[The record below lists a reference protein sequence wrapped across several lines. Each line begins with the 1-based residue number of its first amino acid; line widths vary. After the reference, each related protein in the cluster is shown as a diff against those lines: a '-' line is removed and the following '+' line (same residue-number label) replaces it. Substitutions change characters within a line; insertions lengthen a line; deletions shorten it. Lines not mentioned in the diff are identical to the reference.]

1 MTSPP
6 FTRRGLILGSAL
18 AGGAAIG
25 GGLWL
30 ARGSGTAPIA
40 TTAQTDD
47 TPRRGGLIRVG
58 TIEATQSGN
67 LDAHAPLGAG
77 IIRGWAL
84 YAKLW
89 EWTHD
94 CAPRLALAEESE
106 TSADGTSLTVRLRR
120 GLEFHHGK
128 SITADDVIFS
138 IRRLSDPAVA
148 SPYAALVSPVDRDR
162 IERLDDLTVRL
173 HAKPGQGLVALP
185 ETWISFGGI
194 VPTDYH
200 PVTNVVGAGPFRL
213 ESFVPGQRA
222 TFRRFEN
229 YYKPGQPYID
239 ALEIIEF
246 GDQTARAHALI
257 AGQIDVADLVPSEQA
272 QLLRA
277 TPGVAVVVSP
287 TNNVQSLDINLDH
300 PQFQDVRVRQALR
313 LLADR
318 QDLVN
323 RALRGEGRVA
333 NDLYAPHDPTYN
345 HAIAQRPHD
354 PDQAR
359 FLLKQAG
366 AEGLAAEIT
375 TNNAGAAAALVFAE
389 QAKQAGLSLTI
400 KKLDDASFNGP
411 QKNQRAISTGGIPS
425 RGFLASALHYD
436 APTATSN
443 RTNFRDPRFGEL
455 LTAALK
461 EPDITKRTP
470 LVHEAQQ
477 IQHERGGLLIWGFN
491 HVRAAARANIG
502 GLASEL
508 TQFAGWRFDDLWR
521 REVG

>member
-1 MTSPP
+1 MTGFIPS
-6 FTRRGLILGSAL
+6 RRGVLI
-18 AGGAAIG
+18 GGAALG
-25 GGLWL
+25 GVALGGLWL
-30 ARGSGTAPIA
+30 SRGPGDAVPLA
-40 TTAQTDD
+40 TTPRDD
-47 TPRRGGLIRVG
+47 RPRRGGLIRVG
-58 TIEATQSGN
+58 TIESTQSGN
-67 LDAHAPLGAG
+67 LDAHAPQGAG

-84 YAKLW
+84 YSKLW
-89 EWTHD
+89 EWTHE
-94 CAPRLALAEESE
+94 CQPRLALADESE
-106 TSADGTSLTVRLRR
+106 IAADGRSLTVRLRR

-138 IRRLSDPAVA
+138 IRRLSDPALA
-148 SPYAALVSPVDRDR
+148 SAYAALVSPVDRDR
-162 IERLDDLTVRL
+162 IEKLDELTVRL

-185 ETWISFGGI
+185 ETWVSFGGI

-213 ESFVPGQRA
+213 DSFVPGQRA

-229 YYKPGQPYID
+229 YFKPNQPYAD

-246 GDQTARAHALI
+246 GDQTARAHALLS
-257 AGQIDVADLVPSEQA
+257 GQIDVADLVPPEQA

-277 TPGVAVVVSP
+277 SPGVQVIVSP
-287 TNNVQSLDINLDH
+287 TNNVQSLDMNVDH
-300 PQFQDVRVRQALR
+300 PSFQDVRVRQAFR

-318 QDLVN
+318 QDLVA
-323 RALRGEGRVA
+323 RALRGEGRIG

-345 HAIAQRPHD
+345 HAIAQRAHD

-366 AEGLAAEIT
+366 AEGLTVELTA
-375 TNNAGAAAALVFAE
+375 NGAGSGAALVFAE
-389 QAKQAGLSLTI
+389 QAKKAGVTI
-400 KKLDDASFNGP
+400 NVKKLDEASFNGP
-411 QKNQRAISTGGIPS
+411 QKNQRAISTGGLPS

-455 LTAALK
+455 VSAALC
-461 EPDITKRTP
+461 EPDIAKRAP
-470 LVHEAQQ
+470 LVHEAQR

-491 HVRAAARANIG
+491 HVRAAAGSHIG
-502 GLASEL
+502 GIASEL
-508 TQFAGWRFDDLWR
+508 TQFAAWRFDDLWR
-521 REVG
+521 RDV